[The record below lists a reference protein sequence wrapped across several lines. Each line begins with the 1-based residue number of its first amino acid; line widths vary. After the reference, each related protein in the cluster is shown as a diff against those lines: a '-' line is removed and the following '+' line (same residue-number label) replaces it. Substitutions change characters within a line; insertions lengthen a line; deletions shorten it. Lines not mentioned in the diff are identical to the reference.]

1 MKEKTAEPKPDVI
14 SGRNPVSEAIRSGRP
29 IDKLM
34 VARGEKSGAVVGII
48 AKAVE
53 RGIPVKEVDRLTR
66 KLEAKVYKATGVV
79 LTGVG
84 LYSYN
89 TGDSEAARIQN
100 DVTEKVLAHDWA
112 VQLHGFYVDT
122 ETKEMTFD
130 VVMSFDIQPRE
141 GLQIIYAEMREA
153 YPDYKITITPDV
165 DVSVTE

>member
-1 MKEKTAEPKPDVI
+1 M
-14 SGRNPVSEAIRSGRP
+14 
-29 IDKLM
+29 
-34 VARGEKSGAVVGII
+34 
-48 AKAVE
+48 
-53 RGIPVKEVDRLTR
+53 
-66 KLEAKVYKATGVV
+66 
-79 LTGVG
+79 
-84 LYSYN
+84 
-89 TGDSEAARIQN
+89 
-100 DVTEKVLAHDWA
+100 TEKVLAHEWA